1 MPPSM
6 QEPPLARS
14 LIGYAFWKE
23 LRRLMPPKEFEEY
36 VTYWKSRFGTES
48 RFRAFESELERLRP
62 PGGTSIR
69 SPRDRPS

>member
-1 MPPSM
+1 MPPSL

-36 VTYWKSRFGTES
+36 VTYWKSRYGTGS
-48 RFRAFESELERLRP
+48 LDS
-62 PGGTSIR
+62 GHSNR
-69 SPRDRPS
+69 SSND